1 MVAATA
7 SRAQVNM
14 VSAVEQRGRLHFQV
28 TEGSFTA
35 ACFVEFCCRLLAD
48 DGGPVF
54 LVVATPASTGDGRHR
69 LHSGQ
74 GGAAAAVL
82 PARLHPKLNP
92 DEWV

>member
-1 MVAATA
+1 
-7 SRAQVNM
+7 M

-54 LVVATPASTGDGRHR
+54 LVVGNSRIHR
-69 LHSGQ
+69 RRPS
-74 GGAAAAVL
+74 
-82 PARLHPKLNP
+82 PTT
-92 DEWV
+92 